1 MENSTK
7 KQFATIQEYNLWT
20 VENFSPKTFEA
31 MLNYKSKSP
40 EEEEIRKALEN
51 QGYDTENLIA
61 DGHAYAIGKD
71 MYDGWYYEDEVD
83 RAYLERTGR
92 KVELRKRESNL

>member
-1 MENSTK
+1 
-7 KQFATIQEYNLWT
+7 
-20 VENFSPKTFEA
+20 

-40 EEEEIRKALEN
+40 EEEGEEIRKALES

-83 RAYLERTGR
+83 KDYLERSGR
-92 KVELRKRESNL
+92 HVELRKR